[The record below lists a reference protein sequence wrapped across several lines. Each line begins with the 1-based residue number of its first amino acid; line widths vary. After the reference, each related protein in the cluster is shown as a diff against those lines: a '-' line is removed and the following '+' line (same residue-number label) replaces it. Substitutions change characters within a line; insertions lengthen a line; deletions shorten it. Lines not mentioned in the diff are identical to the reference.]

1 MTKFKT
7 YFKLARKNMK
17 SMGNIRIPYV
27 VATGLAFSI
36 LYIFIALI
44 DNAYIRERAEFLVRL
59 MMAGAVIMG
68 VFVVIFYLY
77 TSRFAF
83 SQRQKEFA
91 LYAIYGMEGRDVGLI
106 LAVETVLNSLLIL
119 ALSTGVGFLLGKVLF
134 VLLNRLL
141 QYDDVRLSAFPFSA
155 KALVI
160 NAGVLAGLALV
171 LIFWNLFSLNLDRP
185 IEQLRQD
192 KSGLKQRKSYWQVI
206 LGVFGLGLIITGY
219 QLARSTFNIVT
230 SVFVFVV
237 ATVLVI
243 IGTYLVTNNIL
254 ALIFK
259 GLRSMK
265 GLYYKPSNFISFS
278 GMLYKLR
285 SNTNSLASLAVLSTG
300 VILVVAV
307 SCGVYI
313 SLEDSLKSNYP
324 QDYKLDLVFDEDQ
337 HGQAKEE
344 IENQVLALEKDLED
358 SPYFKDI
365 HRDSQMICPG
375 SISHDKELVLEVEN
389 NLLTGYLF
397 LFHNVEAYN
406 KMFDKDFAIASDEL
420 VVGANNDEILKGLD
434 TLKIGEKTFKV
445 KRAELSIPSI
455 YAIDT
460 VKILVAEDDVLQDI
474 ASNYLEDIQETENQV
489 FKPAL
494 VRTLNFDVEDAETV
508 PEGEVEKIVQNVL
521 HDSGENYS
529 MDVSIRDQHRQNIY
543 ELNGGILFVGIFLS
557 IVLILGVFLVIYYKQ
572 VAEAIQDQSQVAIMQ
587 AVGLENELILKTTK
601 KQMRYLFIWPLIL
614 TFSHVIA
621 AYPITWKAVSMLV
634 TPQSKTFLLSYVL
647 AGVLLLLVYF
657 IVYELSSGTYYRL
670 VKHE

>member
-171 LIFWNLFSLNLDRP
+171 LISWNLFSLNLDRP

-278 GMLYKLR
+278 GML
-285 SNTNSLASLAVLSTG
+285 
-300 VILVVAV
+300 
-307 SCGVYI
+307 
-313 SLEDSLKSNYP
+313 
-324 QDYKLDLVFDEDQ
+324 
-337 HGQAKEE
+337 
-344 IENQVLALEKDLED
+344 
-358 SPYFKDI
+358 
-365 HRDSQMICPG
+365 
-375 SISHDKELVLEVEN
+375 
-389 NLLTGYLF
+389 
-397 LFHNVEAYN
+397 
-406 KMFDKDFAIASDEL
+406 
-420 VVGANNDEILKGLD
+420 
-434 TLKIGEKTFKV
+434 
-445 KRAELSIPSI
+445 
-455 YAIDT
+455 
-460 VKILVAEDDVLQDI
+460 
-474 ASNYLEDIQETENQV
+474 
-489 FKPAL
+489 
-494 VRTLNFDVEDAETV
+494 
-508 PEGEVEKIVQNVL
+508 
-521 HDSGENYS
+521 
-529 MDVSIRDQHRQNIY
+529 
-543 ELNGGILFVGIFLS
+543 
-557 IVLILGVFLVIYYKQ
+557 
-572 VAEAIQDQSQVAIMQ
+572 
-587 AVGLENELILKTTK
+587 
-601 KQMRYLFIWPLIL
+601 
-614 TFSHVIA
+614 
-621 AYPITWKAVSMLV
+621 
-634 TPQSKTFLLSYVL
+634 
-647 AGVLLLLVYF
+647 
-657 IVYELSSGTYYRL
+657 
-670 VKHE
+670 

>member
-155 KALVI
+155 KALAI

-185 IEQLRQD
+185 IEQFRQD

-230 SVFVFVV
+230 SVFVFVI
-237 ATVLVI
+237 ATILVI

-344 IENQVLALEKDLED
+344 IKTQVLALQKDLED
-358 SPYFKDI
+358 SPYFKNV

-397 LFHNVEAYN
+397 LFHNVDTYN
-406 KMFDKDFAIASDEL
+406 KMFGKDFAIASDEL

-434 TLKIGEKTFKV
+434 TLKIGNKTYKV

-494 VRTLNFDVEDAETV
+494 VRTLNFDVEDVETV
-508 PEGEVEKIVQNVL
+508 PEGEVEKIALNVL
-521 HDSGENYS
+521 RDSGENYS
-529 MDVSIRDQHRQNIY
+529 MDVGIRDQHRQNIY

-614 TFSHVIA
+614 TFSHVVA

>member
-1 MTKFKT
+1 
-7 YFKLARKNMK
+7 
-17 SMGNIRIPYV
+17 
-27 VATGLAFSI
+27 
-36 LYIFIALI
+36 
-44 DNAYIRERAEFLVRL
+44 
-59 MMAGAVIMG
+59 MG
-68 VFVVIFYLY
+68 VFVAIFYLY

-106 LAVETVLNSLLIL
+106 LAVETVLNSLFIL

-155 KALVI
+155 KALAI
-160 NAGVLAGLALV
+160 NAAVLAGLAVV
-171 LIFWNLFSLNLDRP
+171 LIFWNLFSLNLDRA
-185 IEQLRQD
+185 IEQLKQD

-206 LGVFGLGLIITGY
+206 LGVFGLGLILSGY

-230 SVFVFVV
+230 SVFVFVI
-237 ATVLVI
+237 ATILVI

-344 IENQVLALEKDLED
+344 IKTQVLALEKDLEA
-358 SPYFKDI
+358 SPYFKNV

-375 SISHDKELVLEVEN
+375 SISHDKELVLEAEN

-397 LFHNVEAYN
+397 LFHNVDAYN
-406 KMFDKDFAIASDEL
+406 KMFDKDFTIASDEL

-434 TLKIGEKTFKV
+434 NLKIGDKTYKV

-474 ASNYLEDIQETENQV
+474 ARNYLENVQETENQV

-508 PEGEVEKIVQNVL
+508 PEGEVETIVENVL
-521 HDSGENYS
+521 RDSGENYS
-529 MDVSIRDQHRQNIY
+529 MDISIRDQHRQNIY

-587 AVGLENELILKTTK
+587 AVGLENELT
-601 KQMRYLFIWPLIL
+601 RNL
-614 TFSHVIA
+614 TGKSATRFM
-621 AYPITWKAVSMLV
+621 TELWTML
-634 TPQSKTFLLSYVL
+634 
-647 AGVLLLLVYF
+647 
-657 IVYELSSGTYYRL
+657 
-670 VKHE
+670 